1 MAHLKQGRQAGGSHD
16 PAAPI
21 TRQGEA
27 RRSGR
32 REAAGGWSPHGH
44 GPRRRRG
51 RGRRRTAGSWKS
63 AGAGKPPALPR
74 RLGSKN
80 RSCPVFGWELKSRIK
95 RWRERETGGGWV
107 LYEGGGR
114 WGREVGAVEG
124 KPKIFGGA
132 WRQNEL
138 GGGGRLGLREEE
150 DAGAG
155 PTDRVR
161 IGRGLVASADVGHP
175 GPYGTCAGRNPDGE
189 DYRRSRRRPR
199 KPSWVGGSLSDSR
212 APPPSDGV

>member
-1 MAHLKQGRQAGGSHD
+1 MAHLKQGRQAGGSQD

-95 RWRERETGGGWV
+95 KWRERERREEVGFCTRAG
-107 LYEGGGR
+107 EGGGER
-114 WGREVGAVEG
+114 WEPWRENRKFSAGLGAKTSSEAEG
-124 KPKIFGGA
+124 DWG
-132 WRQNEL
+132 
-138 GGGGRLGLREEE
+138 
-150 DAGAG
+150 
-155 PTDRVR
+155 
-161 IGRGLVASADVGHP
+161 
-175 GPYGTCAGRNPDGE
+175 
-189 DYRRSRRRPR
+189 
-199 KPSWVGGSLSDSR
+199 
-212 APPPSDGV
+212 